1 MEDYPQPVTGLIK
14 DKLTEKKASGYQNKV
29 YKDDQSKGATII
41 TNKRVDERG
50 LTGDALIKIND
61 PGNKSL
67 ANGERTR

>member
-1 MEDYPQPVTGLIK
+1 M
-14 DKLTEKKASGYQNKV
+14 YQEQV
-29 YKDDQSKGATII
+29 CKDDRSKGATVI

-67 ANGERTR
+67 ANGEKTR